1 MRHIPNIN
9 HNKALNKLI
18 DYANTTDNI
27 WLQNQLQH
35 LKQQIKTDTTKI
47 VLPACDRVNNF
58 DNNRFIN
65 CGTKAGHKCE
75 VIK

>member
-27 WLQNQLQH
+27 WLQNQLQD
-35 LKQQIKTDTTKI
+35 LKQQIKEQLID
-47 VLPACDRVNNF
+47 
-58 DNNRFIN
+58 
-65 CGTKAGHKCE
+65 
-75 VIK
+75 